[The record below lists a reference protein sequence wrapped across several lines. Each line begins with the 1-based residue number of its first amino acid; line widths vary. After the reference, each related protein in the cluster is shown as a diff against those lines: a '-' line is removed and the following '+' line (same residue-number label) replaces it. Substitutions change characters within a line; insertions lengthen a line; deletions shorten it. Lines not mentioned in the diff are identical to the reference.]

1 MHKRRHLADHL
12 AEFAQPGASYVIG
25 TTFWNDIGALPIV
38 VAIEH
43 HHHATT
49 FDMAECFFGIARFA
63 RQAEPQHVHWCS
75 IVIAF
80 ETGFRPNG
88 GMATVASDNQ
98 ICAYLKFTVRG
109 LRLDTDNAPV
119 LFDQARSLRFASASR
134 MSDSPCRDPRRKLRK
149 SHCGINAMNLQR
161 TGRWS
166 K

>member
-1 MHKRRHLADHL
+1 
-12 AEFAQPGASYVIG
+12 
-25 TTFWNDIGALPIV
+25 
-38 VAIEH
+38 
-43 HHHATT
+43 
-49 FDMAECFFGIARFA
+49 MAECFFGIARFA

-119 LFDQARSLRFASASR
+119 LFDQARRFGLHPQVECPIALAAIRKKIEKVPLRHQRNEFATNRQMVEMTDHDAVLA
-134 MSDSPCRDPRRKLRK
+134 D
-149 SHCGINAMNLQR
+149 LQR
-161 TGRWS
+161 YLLND
-166 K
+166 